1 MTATARDAT
10 IFVTLDAVRS
20 LLLIRNASTAA
31 NRAAAFPR
39 DEPLDDRGQR
49 AAVDLSAS
57 LPARF
62 EALCSPAL
70 RCRQT
75 AAAADLSTRVDAAL
89 AACDFGRWAGRS
101 LADVHAGDPDA
112 VAAWMTDPDA
122 RGHGGESLRAFVK
135 RIADWLD
142 QQAGLEGRTVAI
154 THGGVI
160 KAAVVHALG
169 APIEAFWQVDVAPL
183 SITELRTRGARWTLR
198 RTNHP
203 GARVL
208 RPAEKRGS

>member
-1 MTATARDAT
+1 M
-10 IFVTLDAVRS
+10 RS

-49 AAVDLSAS
+49 AAADLSAS
-57 LPARF
+57 LPSRF

-75 AAAADLSTRVDAAL
+75 AAAAGLSPQVDAAL
-89 AACDFGRWAGRS
+89 AECDFGRWAGRS

-122 RGHGGESLRAFVK
+122 RGHGGESLRAFVT
-135 RIADWLD
+135 RIAGWLD
-142 QQAGLEGRTVAI
+142 RQAGLEGRAVAI

-169 APIEAFWQVDVAPL
+169 APIDAFWQVDVAPL
-183 SITELRTRGARWTLR
+183 TITELGTRGPRWTLR
-198 RTNHP
+198 RSNHP
-203 GARVL
+203 GARLLGPVGEYGSPVHPS
-208 RPAEKRGS
+208 RP